1 MVRLVAALALI
12 HGFGGMGFGQSV
24 PTPEIELQAIRL
36 GDRDY
41 RIREEAG
48 KQFLLRGSD
57 ALPTLRQVA
66 KSADIEASGRAFEL
80 IQKIEKRT
88 ENAKLMA
95 GLLVEIPAG
104 ANTLGAALDS
114 IAKQIGCQI
123 HIDGNQSPRSVAVTP
138 VSGKIC
144 FWDAVDALI
153 AGTDL
158 EVFPQIQ
165 DVSPNLVLRKRIAKT
180 ANPVCVSG
188 AFRIEAIPG
197 TLAYAQQF
205 QSDRISALLHIA
217 PEPGRRWIGH
227 AEVFPTAVRDQDA
240 RTLSLDHISIDAP
253 HTFVANGFGGGA
265 LGANG
270 GVNGGFFAGAGG
282 FGGNGNF
289 GNLGAQFGLH
299 GAALLSQWQ
308 VPVKFQP
315 HRDGTSRT
323 LKTFDGIIRGKFRG
337 PTETLLAIPKLGGE
351 FQSTAGEKQSCMNAK
366 IEPLHGEPASRMLT
380 VIVHYDCSDCTPSV
394 ISDGLTV
401 VDADGTPLKLTALD
415 SSTQMI
421 LYGDGSYQIHCLTA
435 SYAVRAAKPGDRID
449 PQKVVF
455 SGSRVK
461 SVEIPFRLKDVPLI
475 RGTAVIPTIRTT
487 GTMDGD

>member
-1 MVRLVAALALI
+1 MRLKQILFAGAVLA
-12 HGFGGMGFGQSV
+12 QST
-24 PTPEIELQAIRL
+24 PTPEIERLAERL

-48 KQFLLRGSD
+48 KQFLSRGID

-66 KSADIEASGRAFEL
+66 KAGDIEASSRAVEL

-88 ENAKLMA
+88 ENAKLTA
-95 GLLVEIPAG
+95 GAFVEIPAG

-123 HIDGNQSPRSVAVTP
+123 HIDGDQSPRSVAVTP
-138 VSGKIC
+138 VVGKIR

-165 DVSPNLVLRKRIAKT
+165 DVSPNLVLRKRTVKA

-217 PEPGRRWIGH
+217 PEPGRHWIGYT
-227 AEVFPTAVRDQDA
+227 EVLLIAARDQDGRA
-240 RTLSLDHISIDAP
+240 LSLDHISIDAP
-253 HTFVANGFGGGA
+253 QTYGGNGFGGAGGFGGNGGFG
-265 LGANG
+265 GANG
-270 GVNGGFFAGAGG
+270 GFAGAGG
-282 FGGNGNF
+282 FGGNAKF

-299 GAALLSQWQ
+299 GAAPLDHWH

-315 HRDGTSRT
+315 HRDGTSQS
-323 LKTFDGIIRGKFRG
+323 LKTFEGIIRGKIWG
-337 PTETLLAIPKLGGE
+337 PTETLLTIAALNGE
-351 FQSTAGEKQSCMNAK
+351 VQKVKWENRACLTAK
-366 IEPLHGEPASRMLT
+366 IELLPGEPGARMLSVT
-380 VIVHYDCSDCTPSV
+380 FDYDIADFAPSV
-394 ISDGLTV
+394 VSDGLTV
-401 VDADGTPLKLTALD
+401 ADADGTPLQLTPLNAPGKVISLN
-415 SSTQMI
+415 
-421 LYGDGSYQIHCLTA
+421 DGSYHVHRLTA
-435 SYAVRAAKPGDRID
+435 SYAVRAAKPGDTID
-449 PQKVVF
+449 PQKLTF
-455 SGSRVK
+455 SGGRVK
-461 SVEIPFRLKDVPLI
+461 LVDIPFRLKDVPLI
-475 RGTAVIPTIRTT
+475 RGTVTGVRVETNVHTIR
-487 GTMDGD
+487 